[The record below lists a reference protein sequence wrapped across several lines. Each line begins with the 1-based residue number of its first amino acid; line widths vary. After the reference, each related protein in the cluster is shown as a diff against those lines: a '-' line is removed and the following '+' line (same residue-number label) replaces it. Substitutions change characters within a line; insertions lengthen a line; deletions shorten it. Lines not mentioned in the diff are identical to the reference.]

1 MTPAWTDVAQTP
13 QYQIL
18 FDQVGSCYLMFGL
31 IEAVV
36 LRATSE
42 MRVWNAVVFSLMI
55 CDVGHLYG
63 SYSALGW
70 ETVLNPKPW
79 RQEDWVNMVLLWLS
93 FATRAAF
100 LLGVGFRKPRRL
112 KAA

>member
-1 MTPAWTDVAQTP
+1 MSPNWVDVAKTP
-13 QYQIL
+13 QYHVL
-18 FDQVGSCYLMFGL
+18 FDQVGACYLMFGL

-42 MRVWNAVVFSLMI
+42 MRVWKAVMASLLI
-55 CDVGHLYG
+55 CDVGHLYA

-70 ETVLNPKPW
+70 DTVLNPTPW
-79 RQEDWVNMVLLWLS
+79 RWEDWTNMVLLWLS

-100 LLGVGFRKPRRL
+100 LLGIGFRAKV
-112 KAA
+112 KGKTA